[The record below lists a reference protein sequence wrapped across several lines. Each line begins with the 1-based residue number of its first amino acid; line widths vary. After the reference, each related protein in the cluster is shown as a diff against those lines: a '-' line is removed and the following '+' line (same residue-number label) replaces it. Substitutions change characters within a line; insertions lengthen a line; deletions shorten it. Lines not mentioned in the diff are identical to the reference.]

1 MCARGAVPENIE
13 RNPLFLPRHMRMS
26 CYLTLG
32 AAIAAFQNE
41 DAYSV
46 DPGGSNAV
54 RGILFWM
61 SRVRSHLAPG
71 LRKVPEELAFDP
83 SSTDFLYDVRKVRLE
98 RASPCAHS
106 ACA

>member
-1 MCARGAVPENIE
+1 MPENIE
-13 RNPLFLPRHMRMS
+13 RNPLFLPRQLRMS

-32 AAIAAFQNE
+32 AAIAAFENE

-71 LRKVPEELAFDP
+71 LRKVPEELALRVGAGFCPIITRPRP
-83 SSTDFLYDVRKVRLE
+83 SSFHLALFHY
-98 RASPCAHS
+98 
-106 ACA
+106 